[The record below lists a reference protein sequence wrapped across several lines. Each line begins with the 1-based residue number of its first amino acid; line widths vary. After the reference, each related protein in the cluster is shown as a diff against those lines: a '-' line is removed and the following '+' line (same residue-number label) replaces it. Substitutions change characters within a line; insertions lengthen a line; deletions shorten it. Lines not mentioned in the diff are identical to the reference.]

1 MPQHSPC
8 NLIAF
13 PTPATAPVG
22 WFRALIERT
31 HDLEV
36 MRSAALEICDAVE
49 RSQAISPSHC
59 AELIPF
65 RQPPPQEAAASAS
78 VS

>member
-1 MPQHSPC
+1 MHQHSPC
-8 NLIAF
+8 NLISF

-31 HDLEV
+31 HDIEV
-36 MRSAALEICDAVE
+36 MRAAALEICDGVE
-49 RSQAISPSHC
+49 RALAISPSHC

-65 RQPPPQEAAASAS
+65 PRQTAQADAASAS